1 MKKGLAK
8 LGILMKRNSPSLL
21 TGIGVAGLIT
31 TTVLAVKA
39 TPKALWILEKE
50 AYEKGDSLTKKEI
63 VKHTYKCYIP
73 AAAMGV
79 ITTAAIVSANSINLR
94 RNAAIAS
101 AYTIAKEGFKEY
113 KGKVIEAIGE
123 KKEQMIR
130 DEVAQE
136 QLNKN
141 PVENNNVI
149 LTGKG
154 DVLCYDVM
162 SGRYFRNDIEQI
174 RKVVNDLNH
183 QLLSDMWLT
192 LNEFY
197 YAIGLGGINLGEE
210 VGWNADELIEI
221 NFSSKIT
228 PDGEP
233 CLVLNYE
240 TTPYYDFRNY
250 SHA

>member
-1 MKKGLAK
+1 
-8 LGILMKRNSPSLL
+8 
-21 TGIGVAGLIT
+21 
-31 TTVLAVKA
+31 
-39 TPKALWILEKE
+39 
-50 AYEKGDSLTKKEI
+50 
-63 VKHTYKCYIP
+63 
-73 AAAMGV
+73 
-79 ITTAAIVSANSINLR
+79 
-94 RNAAIAS
+94 
-101 AYTIAKEGFKEY
+101 
-113 KGKVIEAIGE
+113 
-123 KKEQMIR
+123 
-130 DEVAQE
+130 
-136 QLNKN
+136 
-141 PVENNNVI
+141 
-149 LTGKG
+149 
-154 DVLCYDVM
+154 M

-174 RKVVNDLNH
+174 RRVVNDLNH